1 MPGELL
7 GFVRCR
13 DRWQRW
19 RQESCSDQQLPSPAG
34 WWRQLDDGILL
45 DECCIFFGDDSDY
58 PGVGKCPVLGS
69 LNFTKTNICWRGKR
83 RIKVGWCEKWGYL
96 YTHIYQHLLP
106 CHVDST
112 GTPRCWRSSW
122 HLPPGTEAMAV
133 FNTVARFNHSCVPNV
148 HNSWNMETKTET
160 LYAVAPLFGRLSWVI
175 AVEDSHQEKRDLR

>member
-45 DECCIFFGDDSDY
+45 DECCIFLGDDSDY

-122 HLPPGTEAMAV
+122 HLPQALKPWRSSTRWPALITAVCPTCTIAGTW
-133 FNTVARFNHSCVPNV
+133 RRRR
-148 HNSWNMETKTET
+148 
-160 LYAVAPLFGRLSWVI
+160 RLSMQLLHFLS
-175 AVEDSHQEKRDLR
+175 AQLGDSCWGTLIKKNGI